1 MALRIGRSL
10 IERENIAMGY
20 VYLAMCFLSKN
31 TEVFLMYLSLSS
43 FS

>member
-1 MALRIGRSL
+1 MAVRIGSSL

-31 TEVFLMYLSLSS
+31 TEVFIMHSSLFS